1 MSFGLFVSGKEFLN
15 FLGKYF
21 DEIIVGRILNVEILG
36 YYYVAKQL
44 IEKSVTLISSNVN
57 KVFYP
62 LYSELVKRK
71 MVINH
76 LSHNTF

>member
-1 MSFGLFVSGKEFLN
+1 MYQVKNFN